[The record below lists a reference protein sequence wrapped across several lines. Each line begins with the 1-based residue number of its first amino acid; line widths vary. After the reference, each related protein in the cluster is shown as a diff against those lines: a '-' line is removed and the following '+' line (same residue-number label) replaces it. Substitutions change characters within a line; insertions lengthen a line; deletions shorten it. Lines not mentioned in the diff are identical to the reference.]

1 MVFMAMAVITGTLL
15 SSRAI
20 TTTPLETASR
30 IVAQAQPYAALT
42 VLTPSQEAVVALPY
56 SSLPGLARDS
66 SAPPARRVRA
76 AIVYDIPTLLTSP
89 DWARLFQTIHRR
101 FRPQN
106 ILLAP
111 ESLAPSHSS
120 PPETEAGQ
128 IWLRRDRAEVVQGL
142 CTVSIHVLPR
152 ADDSAQPLAML
163 HIDAPHVSVGVI
175 YRVPAQTNGAWPR
188 EHDVIVLQLSK
199 LAPVV
204 DLRSLTVLDPE
215 VAIVLDDQGKH
226 PADPAQVSMIEH
238 LRDLWVDVY
247 QVSSSRP
254 FVILAGSHGLLLPM
268 HSAAFG
274 KSAALPDSLAGN
286 RR

>member
-1 MVFMAMAVITGTLL
+1 
-15 SSRAI
+15 
-20 TTTPLETASR
+20 
-30 IVAQAQPYAALT
+30 
-42 VLTPSQEAVVALPY
+42 
-56 SSLPGLARDS
+56 
-66 SAPPARRVRA
+66 
-76 AIVYDIPTLLTSP
+76 
-89 DWARLFQTIHRR
+89 
-101 FRPQN
+101 
-106 ILLAP
+106 
-111 ESLAPSHSS
+111 
-120 PPETEAGQ
+120 
-128 IWLRRDRAEVVQGL
+128 
-142 CTVSIHVLPR
+142 
-152 ADDSAQPLAML
+152 ML

-226 PADPAQVSMIEH
+226 PANPAQVSMIEH

-268 HSAAFG
+268 HSAAFR